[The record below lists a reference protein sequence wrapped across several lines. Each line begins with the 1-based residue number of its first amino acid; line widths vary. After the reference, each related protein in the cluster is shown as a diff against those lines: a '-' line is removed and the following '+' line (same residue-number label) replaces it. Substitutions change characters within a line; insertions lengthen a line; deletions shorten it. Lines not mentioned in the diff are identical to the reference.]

1 MNYDLE
7 SVLNRLRGEIIFY
20 SSKLNFPSHAVSEI
34 PSIILNVFGDEWLEE
49 KLAKRL
55 VQDEMVPKI
64 SEHPLIRL
72 LKVPGESQISE
83 LAELVTY
90 LKKLRETKG
99 LIKVISILKNGE
111 SYRSAF
117 IQLAFAHRFSMIGS
131 ENVELEPVT
140 DHGKSDIY
148 FEYDGK
154 PYLAEVFVP
163 RRQGNENVEDSF
175 RKGLKIIYST
185 IKDSKKCLR
194 ISVSFKYQI
203 NLNEGTDLGRLVKK
217 EINSLE
223 TNHVHLDSKYAVVCI
238 EHVTSDYIAKEKER
252 WLVEQS
258 PGYTVVSLKAVPN
271 LNITEVMR
279 KGTNLP
285 GRYYGSVLLWPPKT
299 IKNELPDIV
308 KMLKNKIAAKV
319 KQTKREVDNPRRL
332 VIVSY
337 SFHDRKRE
345 LEYEIVGQIRNSLVA
360 NFSNIAGVLLT
371 KRTLASNDL
380 RHFTEGIWAKGTD
393 GNTLPDRWAVDMCKG
408 ETNKSFI
415 RYE

>member
-1 MNYDLE
+1 ME
-7 SVLNRLRGEIIFY
+7 SMLNRLRVEIQFH
-20 SSKLNFPSHAVSEI
+20 SRKLNLPSHAVNEI
-34 PSIILNVFGDEWLEE
+34 PSIILNVFGEEWLEG

-64 SEHPLIRL
+64 SEHPFIRL

-99 LIKVISILKNGE
+99 LIEVISNLKHGK

-140 DHGKSDIY
+140 DQGKSDIY

-163 RRQGNENVEDSF
+163 KRHGNENVEDNF
-175 RKGLKIIYST
+175 RKGIEIIKST

-203 NLNEGTDLGRLVKK
+203 NLNEGTDLGRLVKN

-223 TNHVHLDSKYAVVCI
+223 TNHVHLDSKYAAVCI
-238 EHVTSDYIAKEKER
+238 EYVTSDYIAEEGKS
-252 WLVEQS
+252 WLTEQS
-258 PGYTVVSLKAVPN
+258 PSYSVMSLKAVPN

-279 KGTNLP
+279 KGTSP
-285 GRYYGSVLLWPPKT
+285 SGRYYGSILLWPPKT
-299 IKNELPDIV
+299 IRNQLPDIV
-308 KMLKNKIAAKV
+308 KMLKMKISSKV
-319 KQTKREVDNPRRL
+319 KQTKRELDNPRRL

-337 SFHDRKRE
+337 SFHDRKHE
-345 LEYEIVGQIRNSLVA
+345 LDYEIAAQIRNSLVA

-371 KRTLASNDL
+371 NRTLAFSDL
-380 RHFTEGIWAKGTD
+380 RHFTEGVWAKGSD
-393 GNTLPDRWAVDMCKG
+393 GNALPDRWAADMCEG